1 MSSSNNFINHQDP
14 TAPLNLSSI
23 DVREQYTK
31 LTEEERILVATKL
44 LGYSHKPPT
53 INQLISDDYYLG
65 SDKFFNHGTAVFDFW
80 KDALNKIYPNEIT
93 TAKPYL
99 VLSGAIGIGKST
111 VSKICLCMTYA
122 RLACMPNPYKLLG
135 TAPKP
140 LSAIVF
146 HRDENVAYREFKKY
160 FDTVLEY
167 SPFFKNVPHKPN
179 FKVLTSGP
187 RGGGGL
193 GTDLIFSILG
203 EINFWPNQEV
213 AMERTN
219 STLIR
224 FKSRYD
230 IDVTTKVGQFIVDS
244 SAKGSSDSVQLF
256 LENTDPRYTWN
267 CAPPHWDVRK
277 NIYERSKGKTFNVYI
292 GSGAKPPRL
301 LGEEGEYILEEGMD
315 PDRIIKV
322 PIQLKGEFSAALE
335 KSLQDLA
342 GISTTS
348 SNSFFGGNI
357 ERMIKCSTIK
367 NRMPEIIEVDF
378 FNKSDRII
386 DKVNPMLNLIPVRN
400 PIWVGLDLSAARDG
414 DMTGISGVSFEE
426 WSNIDGVRVPKIK
439 CHFCFAIKNKDDQ
452 EISLFH
458 IFQFIQDLNKRFNIC
473 VSADQAFSKQLLQDC
488 ERESIPTNGRISTD
502 LLPCNPALYLKYLIN
517 NELISLPFN
526 KRLQREASDLVYTKT
541 GKVDHPIHATFS
553 NLFDNPPGG
562 NGQKGSKDVWDSL
575 ASACY
580 SLKLSIDEGME
591 LGYSSGIT
599 KQLSAIQGLTRDSRE
614 ESQKAFQNM
623 IEDIF

>member
-1 MSSSNNFINHQDP
+1 MSSNNFINQSDP
-14 TAPLNLSSI
+14 TAPLNFDNI
-23 DVREQYTK
+23 DIREQYSK
-31 LTEEERILVATKL
+31 LTDEEKILVATRL
-44 LGYSHKPPT
+44 MGYSHKPPT
-53 INQLISDDYYLG
+53 INQLISDEYYLG
-65 SDKFFNHGTAVFDFW
+65 SEKFFNHGTAVFDFW
-80 KDALNKIYPNEIT
+80 KDALNIIYPTEIT

-99 VLSGAIGIGKST
+99 VLSGAIGVGKST

-122 RLACMPNPYKLLG
+122 RLGCMPNPYKLLG

-167 SPFFKNVPHKPN
+167 SPFFKNIPHRPN

-244 SAKGSSDSVQLF
+244 SAKGSADSVQLF

-267 CAPPHWDVRK
+267 CCPSHWAVRK
-277 NIYERSKGKTFNVYI
+277 NLYQRSEGKTFNVFT
-292 GSGAKPPRL
+292 GSGAKPPRI
-301 LGEEGEYILEEGMD
+301 LGDDGEYLLEEGMD
-315 PDRIIKV
+315 PDKIIKV

-342 GISTTS
+342 GVSTTS

-357 ERMIKCSTIK
+357 ENLIKCSSEK
-367 NRMPEIIEVDF
+367 NRMPEVIEVDF
-378 FNKSDRII
+378 YNKSDRIY
-386 DKVNPMLNLIPVRN
+386 DKVSPMLDTIPLKT
-400 PIWVGLDLSAARDG
+400 PIWLGLDLSAARDG
-414 DMTGISGVSFEE
+414 DMTGISGVTFSE
-426 WSNIDGVRVPKIK
+426 WDNIDGVRVPRIN
-439 CHFCFAIKNKDDQ
+439 CLFTFAVKNKEGQ

-458 IFQFIQDLNKRFNIC
+458 IFQFIQELNKRFNVC
-473 VSADQAFSKQLLQDC
+473 VSADQAFSRQLLQDC
-488 ERESIPTNGRISTD
+488 EREYIPTNGRISTD

-517 NELISLPFN
+517 NRLIKLPVN
-526 KRLQREASDLVYTKT
+526 KRLQREALDLLYTKT
-541 GKVDHPIHATFS
+541 GKVDHPVHATFS
-553 NLFDNPPGG
+553 NQFDNPPGG

-580 SLKLSIDEGME
+580 SLKMSIDEGME
-591 LGYSSGIT
+591 LGYSTGIK
-599 KQLSAIQGLTRDSRE
+599 KQMSAIQGMTSDPRE
-614 ESQKAFQNM
+614 EAGKAIQGM
-623 IEDIF
+623 LESIF